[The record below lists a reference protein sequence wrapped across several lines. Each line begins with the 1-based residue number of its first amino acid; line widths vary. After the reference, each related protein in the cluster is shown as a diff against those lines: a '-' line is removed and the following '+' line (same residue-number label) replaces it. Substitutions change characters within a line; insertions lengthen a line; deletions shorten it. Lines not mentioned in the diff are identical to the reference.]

1 MNLEAQLNSLQERL
15 TAALRQLP
23 GATAI
28 YIYGSRATCRTDGY
42 ADLDLQVYIHGRV
55 MCAVW
60 PQFLERVGPVETA
73 WPLNGAADNTTF
85 TIFFSHESYYHKV
98 DIGLSE
104 DAAVPTSTE
113 TGVLLWSQA
122 PAPAV
127 AVCPGRPVYSPAYGS
142 VAHQALAELI
152 AAERYLRARKR
163 GQNLLCWRF
172 IRAMPDRMLT
182 LLRDQRNVKQV
193 YEQPLT
199 TREIKTLESSL
210 PAGER
215 AQFISHLG
223 WSEPA
228 AMDANLL
235 WFNGEIIRLLRAR
248 VVELN
253 ETYPEDIIARH
264 RAFIRGELGL

>member
-104 DAAVPTSTE
+104 DAAVQPPPKRVYCSGRKHPLRRWQCVRGARSIVPPT
-113 TGVLLWSQA
+113 VLW
-122 PAPAV
+122 
-127 AVCPGRPVYSPAYGS
+127 
-142 VAHQALAELI
+142 H
-152 AAERYLRARKR
+152 
-163 GQNLLCWRF
+163 
-172 IRAMPDRMLT
+172 
-182 LLRDQRNVKQV
+182 
-193 YEQPLT
+193 
-199 TREIKTLESSL
+199 TRRWLS
-210 PAGER
+210 
-215 AQFISHLG
+215 
-223 WSEPA
+223 
-228 AMDANLL
+228 
-235 WFNGEIIRLLRAR
+235 
-248 VVELN
+248 
-253 ETYPEDIIARH
+253 
-264 RAFIRGELGL
+264 

>member
-1 MNLEAQLNSLQERL
+1 
-15 TAALRQLP
+15 
-23 GATAI
+23 
-28 YIYGSRATCRTDGY
+28 
-42 ADLDLQVYIHGRV
+42 

-60 PQFLERVGPVETA
+60 PQFLERVGPIEAA
-73 WPLNGAADNTTF
+73 WPLNGAADNTAF
-85 TIFFSHESYYHKV
+85 TIFFTHESYYHKV

-104 DAAVPTSTE
+104 DAAAPTSVE
-113 TGVLLWSQA
+113 TGMLLWSQA
-122 PAPAV
+122 PAPAAV
-127 AVCPGRPVYSPAYGS
+127 ACPQSAVYVPAYGS
-142 VAHQALAELI
+142 IGHQVLAELS

-199 TREIKTLESSL
+199 TWEIKSLESILS
-210 PAGER
+210 ADER
-215 AQFISHLG
+215 AQFIGHLG

-248 VVELN
+248 AVALN
-253 ETYPEDIIARH
+253 ETVPEDVMARH
-264 RAFIRGELGL
+264 LGFIRDELGSP